1 MGAVGST
8 RVSFLRRP
16 MIELSDDIES
26 GGARLGEWYVSAC
39 QRVGRVKKRRA
50 VGAQPGHPSEKAHE
64 RAWRDYRLLDARM
77 HGISPAVK

>member
-1 MGAVGST
+1 
-8 RVSFLRRP
+8 

-50 VGAQPGHPSEKAHE
+50 REDQPGQPSDRTNE
-64 RAWRDYRLLDARM
+64 RA
-77 HGISPAVK
+77 